1 MSGDYFG
8 VEVGGRNS
16 VKMGIKALIAAAAA
30 AAAAAARERIIAV
43 HARAPGMK
51 DAD

>member
-16 VKMGIKALIAAAAA
+16 VKMGIKALIAAAA
-30 AAAAAARERIIAV
+30 RERE
-43 HARAPGMK
+43 REK
-51 DAD
+51 